1 MPEETQ
7 MPTADMPMPESAQTP
22 PMPQGGGSVM
32 ISLPESEFM
41 AMREIISQLAS
52 VMDQLAQSV
61 MEQEQTQNAPVAPT
75 EVSPSEE
82 DMAFLNGLAQEGS
95 MR

>member
-1 MPEETQ
+1 MPEETP
-7 MPTADMPMPESAQTP
+7 MPPTEMPMPESAQTP
-22 PMPQGGGSVM
+22 PMPQDGGSVM

-61 MEQEQTQNAPVAPT
+61 VEQGQVQNAPVAP
-75 EVSPSEE
+75 EEALPSEE
-82 DMAFLNGLAQEGS
+82 DAAFLNGIAQEGS